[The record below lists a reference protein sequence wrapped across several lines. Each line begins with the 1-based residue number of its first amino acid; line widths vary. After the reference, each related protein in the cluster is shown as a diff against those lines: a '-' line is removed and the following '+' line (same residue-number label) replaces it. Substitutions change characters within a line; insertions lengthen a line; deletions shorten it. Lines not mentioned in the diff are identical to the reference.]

1 MAVVVPIVSEWNPKG
16 VDRAM
21 ADIKRAEGKMGKLK
35 AGLGKA
41 FLPAT
46 AALAGLGAAAWDASK
61 SAEELAS
68 SQAALNQVFGQM
80 GNADAAD
87 RVKTLADELERTLGV
102 DEKLI
107 MQVQTTLGTFGELA
121 ASADLAGGAFDRTT
135 MAALDLAAAGFGTA
149 ESNAVQ
155 LGKALNDPVKGLS
168 ALAKS
173 GVTFT
178 EQEKDKIKV
187 LVESGKQ
194 LEAQELILAAIEKQV
209 GGTAEA
215 TADSSA
221 KMSLGF
227 ADLKETLGLAL
238 LPAFDAMNDKLA
250 GFASWAGKNTQLIL
264 ILGGVIGG
272 LAAAIVAANIAIKAY
287 VAITAIIKAAT
298 VAWTVVQTALNAA
311 LVANPIGLIV
321 LAIVALIGI
330 VVLAYNKVDW
340 FRDLVDTAFAAVKD
354 AIDVVVKW
362 FQKTAWPILEEVFGF
377 IGDAV
382 KLYIGVW
389 ITIFGT
395 VWDVMKTVFG
405 WLQDT
410 FGPSLATL
418 WEGLQTALEVL
429 GEAWSRIFDG
439 IKNAVRAAWD
449 FIRPIIDTM
458 RSAIDGIKRA
468 WDAVSGIA
476 GAIGGAIGMAAPTM
490 AVATAGPARSSSVV
504 NVNVTAGI
512 GDPVKIAAE
521 IERVMRARD
530 RRIGSR

>member
-1 MAVVVPIVSEWNPKG
+1 
-16 VDRAM
+16 
-21 ADIKRAEGKMGKLK
+21 
-35 AGLGKA
+35 
-41 FLPAT
+41 
-46 AALAGLGAAAWDASK
+46 
-61 SAEELAS
+61 
-68 SQAALNQVFGQM
+68 
-80 GNADAAD
+80 
-87 RVKTLADELERTLGV
+87 
-102 DEKLI
+102 

-121 ASADLAGGAFDRTT
+121 ASADQAGGAFDRTT

-178 EQEKDKIKV
+178 EQEKDKIKT

-194 LEAQELILAAIEKQV
+194 LEAQEMILAAIEKQV

-238 LPAFDAMNDKLA
+238 LPAFDALNGYLA
-250 GFASWAGKNTQLIL
+250 GFASWAGKNTKTIL

-287 VAITAIIKAAT
+287 VAITAIVKAAT

-311 LVANPIGLIV
+311 LIANPIGLIV

-354 AIDVVVKW
+354 AIEVVVEW
-362 FQKTAWPILEEVFGF
+362 FRDTAWPILKRVFGF
-377 IGDAV
+377 IGKAV
-382 KLYIGVW
+382 QTYIGVW
-389 ITIFGT
+389 IAIFGT
-395 VWDVMKTVFG
+395 VWDTMKKVFG
-405 WLQDT
+405 WIADI
-410 FGPSLATL
+410 FGPVLSQL
-418 WEGLQTALEVL
+418 WKDLQAGLEVF
-429 GEAWSRIFDG
+429 GEVWTRIFDK
-439 IKNAVRAAWD
+439 IKDVVQRAWD
-449 FIRPIIDTM
+449 FIRPLVEKIT
-458 RSAIDGIKRA
+458 SAISGLRSA
-468 WDAVSGIA
+468 WDAAKSIGDLV
-476 GAIGGAIGMAAPTM
+476 GGAVGMTAPSM
-490 AVATAGPARSSSVV
+490 AVATRGATRSGDSVTV
-504 NVNVTAGI
+504 NVNAGV
-512 GDPVKIAAE
+512 GDPVAIARQ
-521 IERVMRARD
+521 IENVLRSKD
-530 RRIGSR
+530 RRLGR

>member
-61 SAEELAS
+61 SAEELVS
-68 SQAALNQVFGQM
+68 SQAALNQVFSQM

-87 RVKTLADELERTLGV
+87 RVKDLADELERTLGV

-121 ASADLAGGAFDRTT
+121 ASADQAGGAFDRTT

-178 EQEKDKIKV
+178 DAEKDKIKV

-194 LEAQELILAAIEKQV
+194 LEAQEMILAAIEKQV

-238 LPAFDAMNDKLA
+238 LPAFDALNGYLA
-250 GFASWAGKNTQLIL
+250 GFAKWASENSRVIL

-298 VAWTVVQTALNAA
+298 VAWTVVQGALNVA
-311 LVANPIGLIV
+311 LLANPIGLIII
-321 LAIVALIGI
+321 AITALIGI

-354 AIDVVVKW
+354 AIEVVVEW
-362 FQKTAWPILEEVFGF
+362 FRDTAWPILKRVFGF

-382 KLYIGVW
+382 KVYIGVW

-395 VWDVMKTVFG
+395 VWDVMKRVFS
-405 WLQDT
+405 WLSDI
-410 FGPSLATL
+410 FGPVLAQM
-418 WEGLQTALEVL
+418 WRDLQAGLEVL
-429 GEAWSRIFDG
+429 GEVWTRIFD
-439 IKNAVRAAWD
+439 KMKDVVQKAWD
-449 FIRPIIDTM
+449 FIRPLVEKITE
-458 RSAIDGIKRA
+458 AIGGLKGA
-468 WDAVSGIA
+468 WDAAKSIGDAV
-476 GAIGGAIGMAAPTM
+476 GGAVGLSAAPSL
-490 AVATAGPARSSSVV
+490 AVATRGATRSGDTVTV
-504 NVNVTAGI
+504 NVNAGV
-512 GDPVKIAAE
+512 GDPVAIARQ
-521 IERVMRARD
+521 IENVLRSKD
-530 RRIGSR
+530 RRLGR